1 MFDIVIFKLSKYSY
15 ITKKIKIDNNLSF
28 NDIKKYIYDNYNN
41 IINDIDIVLW
51 IYAGSI
57 INDETDLSK
66 IEHDICCYIITDV
79 INTSVYIDYTF
90 NTFLYM
96 DQLNQMLDMGFSNEA
111 YVRDAL
117 ILSEGRI
124 DDAILMYISLNN
136 S

>member
-41 IINDIDIVLW
+41 IVNDKDILLW
-51 IYAGSI
+51 IYAGSL

-79 INTSVYIDYTF
+79 INTSVYIDYSF

>member
-41 IINDIDIVLW
+41 IVNDKDIVLW
-51 IYAGSI
+51 IYAGSL

-66 IEHDICCYIITDV
+66 IERDICCYIITDV
-79 INTSVYIDYTF
+79 INTSVYIDYSF
-90 NTFLYM
+90 NTFLYV

>member
-41 IINDIDIVLW
+41 IVNDKDIVLW
-51 IYAGSI
+51 IYAGSL

-66 IEHDICCYIITDV
+66 IERDICCYIITDV
-79 INTSVYIDYTF
+79 INTSVYIDYSF
-90 NTFLYM
+90 NTFLYV

-124 DDAILMYISLNN
+124 DDAILMYISRNN